1 MSKINI
7 DLSTKVDLVCREKD
21 DFVLNLDL
29 TNASLG
35 TVFELLDSF
44 IYFTVYNSLNEPIFV
59 VSGKG
64 FADSY
69 IIPVL
74 TNNFIANS
82 GDNVSANLNEA
93 VEHAKALINLINAK
107 EEDLNFTRISD
118 YIIKLGG
125 HIGQEVLIDNLSFL
139 ISSNNNFFAG
149 ILPTQNGVEI
159 KVKSHRFNLKE
170 NTYNYDCRVVSDI
183 RKDESSNDFF
193 FKNSQTFL
201 FGKLKVVKN

>member
-29 TNASLG
+29 TNALSG
-35 TVFELLDSF
+35 VVFELLDSF

-59 VSGKG
+59 VTGKG
-64 FADSY
+64 FANSY
-69 IIPVL
+69 VIPVL

-82 GDNVSANLNEA
+82 GDNVNANSLSIQQ
-93 VEHAKALINLINAK
+93 AKAVINLINAS
-107 EEDLNFTRISD
+107 EEDLNFTKISD
-118 YIIKLGG
+118 YIVKLGG
-125 HIGQEVLIDNLSFL
+125 HIGQEIIIDNESVLIPSNVNL
-139 ISSNNNFFAG
+139 FAG
-149 ILPTQNGVEI
+149 ILPTLNGVEI

-170 NTYNYDCRVVSDI
+170 NIYSYDCRVASDI
-183 RKDESSNDFF
+183 REDESSNDFF

-201 FGKLKVVKN
+201 YGKLKVVKN